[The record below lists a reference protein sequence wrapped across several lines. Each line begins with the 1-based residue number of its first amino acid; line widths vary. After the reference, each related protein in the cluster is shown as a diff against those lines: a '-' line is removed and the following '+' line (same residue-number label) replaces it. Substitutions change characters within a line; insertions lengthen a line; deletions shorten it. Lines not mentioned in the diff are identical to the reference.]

1 MKVPVYAVNGEVV
14 DEVELPADVFGIR
27 PNVPVMH
34 QALVRQQANARQGT
48 RKTKTRGEVAYSG
61 RKVWRQKGTGRAR
74 HGSRRA
80 PIFRGGGVTF
90 GPRVRSHRKK
100 MPNKMRRLALRS
112 ALSVKA
118 AESQVIVLDQIEFEQ
133 PKTQEMVSLLAHL
146 DLHESVLI
154 AMPEN
159 DWAVEKSAAN
169 LGDVKTLRVQYLNVA
184 DLLGY
189 ELSAL
194 APAFTGDDCGDV
206 GYPEL
211 KERAMHIYEVLRR
224 PVVTEKSMFQ
234 ADLVNQYTFEVDR
247 RATKQQVKEA
257 VETAFDV
264 TVMKVN
270 IMRCV
275 GKKRRWGRR
284 VTRTPWWKKAI
295 VTLAEGD
302 SIQFF
307 EGV

>member
-189 ELSAL
+189 EYLL
-194 APAFTGDDCGDV
+194 LP
-206 GYPEL
+206 
-211 KERAMHIYEVLRR
+211 RR
-224 PVVTEKSMFQ
+224 SLEMI
-234 ADLVNQYTFEVDR
+234 A
-247 RATKQQVKEA
+247 
-257 VETAFDV
+257 ET
-264 TVMKVN
+264 
-270 IMRCV
+270 
-275 GKKRRWGRR
+275 WG
-284 VTRTPWWKKAI
+284 T
-295 VTLAEGD
+295 
-302 SIQFF
+302 QN
-307 EGV
+307 

>member
-1 MKVPVYAVNGEVV
+1 MKVPVYDVTGEIV

-27 PNVPVMH
+27 PNATVMH

-48 RKTKTRGEVAYSG
+48 RKTKTRSEVAYSN

-100 MPNKMRRLALRS
+100 MPRKMRRLAIRS

-133 PKTQEMVSLLAHL
+133 PKTQEMASLLAHL

-154 AMPEN
+154 AMAEN
-159 DWAVEKSAAN
+159 DWAVEKSVAN

-189 ELSAL
+189 EYLL
-194 APAFTGDDCGDV
+194 LP
-206 GYPEL
+206 
-211 KERAMHIYEVLRR
+211 RR
-224 PVVTEKSMFQ
+224 SLEMITE
-234 ADLVNQYTFEVDR
+234 T
-247 RATKQQVKEA
+247 
-257 VETAFDV
+257 
-264 TVMKVN
+264 
-270 IMRCV
+270 
-275 GKKRRWGRR
+275 WG
-284 VTRTPWWKKAI
+284 T
-295 VTLAEGD
+295 
-302 SIQFF
+302 QN
-307 EGV
+307 